1 MSDSGQLLVLTGR
14 FLDNALSFAELAEWV
29 QDREEY
35 WASLPNDAVA
45 NVLAS
50 TIMLACYE
58 VDAGARSIESVRD
71 VVSEASLQ
79 PASHA

>member
-14 FLDNALSFAELAEWV
+14 FLDNALSFADLVEWI

-35 WASLPNDAVA
+35 WASLPNEAVA

-50 TIMLACYE
+50 TIMLAAYE
-58 VDAGARSIESVRD
+58 IEAGHRDEGSVRD
-71 VVSEASLQ
+71 LVSEATLQ
-79 PASHA
+79 PAL